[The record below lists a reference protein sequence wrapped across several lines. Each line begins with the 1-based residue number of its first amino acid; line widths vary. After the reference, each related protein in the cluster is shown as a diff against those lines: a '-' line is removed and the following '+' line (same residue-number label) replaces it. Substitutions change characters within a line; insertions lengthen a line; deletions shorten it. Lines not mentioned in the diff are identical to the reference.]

1 MQAGCSFE
9 HDAAD
14 ADTSTPE
21 AAAAPRHAKH
31 AHGAHPAETK
41 LPQTSWVS
49 EWFHRFAQRTSNIVG
64 APATFVA
71 AVLLIVV
78 WAATGPIM
86 GFSETWQLIINTG
99 TTILTFLM
107 VFLIQNT
114 QNRDA
119 RAIHLKLDELIHGT
133 KGARN
138 RVIDL
143 ENCTDEELAQLE
155 KEFKRLRERDVHA
168 QKRHTEAKEREA
180 EAAEEKAQAEQREAE
195 ATQAPAPLR

>member
-1 MQAGCSFE
+1 MQGGCSIG
-9 HDAAD
+9 HDSED
-14 ADTSTPE
+14 ADSD
-21 AAAAPRHAKH
+21 APRDRERPREERSAKSKTK
-31 AHGAHPAETK
+31 PA
-41 LPQTSWVS
+41 LQQTSSVS

-78 WAATGPIM
+78 WAISGPFM
-86 GFSETWQLIINTG
+86 GFSETWQLIINTS

-114 QNRDA
+114 QNRDG
-119 RAIHLKLDELIHGT
+119 RAIHLKLDELIHGV

-138 RVIDL
+138 RIIDL
-143 ENCTDEELAQLE
+143 ENCTDEELAELE

-180 EAAEEKAQAEQREAE
+180 EAAEEKAEVAERHADEAR
-195 ATQAPAPLR
+195 AR

>member
-1 MQAGCSFE
+1 M
-9 HDAAD
+9 
-14 ADTSTPE
+14 
-21 AAAAPRHAKH
+21 
-31 AHGAHPAETK
+31 
-41 LPQTSWVS
+41 S

-78 WAATGPIM
+78 WAASGPFM
-86 GFSETWQLIINTG
+86 GFSETWQLVINTS

-119 RAIHLKLDELIHGT
+119 RAIHLKLDELIHGV

-138 RVIDL
+138 RIIDL
-143 ENCTDEELAQLE
+143 ENCTDEELAELE
-155 KEFKRLRERDVHA
+155 KEFKRLRERDLHA
-168 QKRHTEAKEREA
+168 RERHAEAHERDA
-180 EAAEEKAQAEQREAE
+180 EAAEEKAKAAERHAEEAKV
-195 ATQAPAPLR
+195 R